1 MCAESQKS
9 MKRKR
14 GRNKRLA
21 WLARAMPLNAAAS
34 KLDPNSQSPHM
45 PALPRGSK
53 MQGMPG
59 EFVGSAAPLLSY
71 KQLIQATLTSNDR

>member
-1 MCAESQKS
+1 
-9 MKRKR
+9 MKRKKR
-14 GRNKRLA
+14 ERARRLA
-21 WLARAMPLNAAAS
+21 WLARAIPLKAAAS

-59 EFVGSAAPLLSY
+59 ELVGRAAPL
-71 KQLIQATLTSNDR
+71 